1 MLKKSV
7 PLNML
12 FKVSSILI
20 VVYFMFV
27 HIHQTASRDVSK
39 TALFSVKNLDAQAA
53 DLTPEQEAKLRAEL
67 ADIESQIKT
76 QQGILTQKAGEG
88 VSIQRDIDILNARIK
103 QAQLKIKAKELSINK
118 LGKDITVKTNTITA
132 LGTRIDR
139 GRESLQQIIQRTR
152 EIDNYSYAEAMLSTK
167 DISEFFIDLD
177 SFTSIKQSLQTH
189 LDDIKNAKS
198 QNENV
203 KKELDTKRDEEIDAK
218 TVIEREQKIIKNSEA
233 EKKRLL
239 ALNKNEQLA
248 YKTSIANNTKKAA
261 EIRNQLFKLRD
272 AAAIKFGDA
281 VAYAKAAS
289 AVSGTRAAFI
299 LAIIQ
304 QESNLGANVG
314 SCYLTDATTGAGVRR
329 SNGAAVPNLMKAS
342 RDVQPFLD
350 ITSALG
356 RDPYKTL
363 VSCPLSYGFG
373 GAMGPAQFIPSTWKL
388 FQNKIAQALGKPAS
402 DPWNPQDAFMA
413 SGFYLA
419 DLGAS
424 SQEYS
429 KERNAACRYYSG
441 RSCSGTNT
449 FYGNQVMA
457 RVKAIQDNIDILG
470 GN

>member
-1 MLKKSV
+1 MLKKILLVFSLV
-7 PLNML
+7 FFVYTSFGAVGVLL
-12 FKVSSILI
+12 GYFTHFTQITEAQSS
-20 VVYFMFV
+20 
-27 HIHQTASRDVSK
+27 
-39 TALFSVKNLDAQAA
+39 

-67 ADIESQIKT
+67 ADIETQIKQ

-118 LGKDITVKTNTITA
+118 LGKDITVKSNTISA

-139 GRESLQQIIQRTR
+139 GRDSLQQIVQRTR
-152 EIDNYSYAEAMLSTK
+152 EIDNFSYAEAMLSTE

-177 SFTSIKQSLQTH
+177 AFASIKQSLQAQ
-189 LDDIKNAKS
+189 LEDIKSAKS

-203 KKELDTKRDEEIDAK
+203 KKELDNKRSEEIDAK
-218 TVIEREQKIIKNSEA
+218 TAIEREQKIIKTSEA

-239 ALNKNEQLA
+239 ALNKNEQMS
-248 YKTSIANNTKKAA
+248 YKTSIANKSQRAN

-281 VAYAKAAS
+281 VTYAKAAS
-289 AVSGTRAAFI
+289 SQSGTRAAFI

-304 QESNLGANVG
+304 QESSLGLNVG
-314 SCYLTDATTGAGVRR
+314 RCYLTDTSTGTGIHSTSGKVYT
-329 SNGAAVPNLMKAS
+329 NLMKAS

-350 ITSALG
+350 ITGALG
-356 RDPYKTL
+356 RDPLKTL
-363 VSCPLSYGFG
+363 VSCPQSVGYG

-388 FQNKIAQALGKPAS
+388 FQNRIAQALGKPAS

-424 SQEYS
+424 SQSYTA
-429 KERNAACRYYSG
+429 ERNAACRYYSG
-441 RSCSGTNT
+441 RACSGSVNT
-449 FYGNQVMA
+449 AYGNQVMA
-457 RVKAIQDNIDILG
+457 RVKTIQDNIDILG
-470 GN
+470 AN

>member
-1 MLKKSV
+1 MLQKSV
-7 PLNML
+7 SLSML
-12 FKVSSILI
+12 FKVSLI
-20 VVYFMFV
+20 FISVCFLFV
-27 HIHQTASRDVSK
+27 QMGEVGVSS
-39 TALFSVKNLDAQAA
+39 FQIGFVKSAGAQSS

-67 ADIESQIKT
+67 ADIEKQIQE
-76 QQGILTQKAGEG
+76 QQ
-88 VSIQRDIDILNARIK
+88 VILNSKAKEGQTFQQAINTLNAQIK

-132 LGTRIDR
+132 LGSRIDK
-139 GRESLQQIIQRTR
+139 GRQSLEQIVQRTR
-152 EIDNYSYAEAMLSTK
+152 EIDNYSYTEAMLSTK

-239 ALNKNEQLA
+239 ALNKNEQLT

-272 AAAIKFGDA
+272 AEAIKFGDA
-281 VAYAKAAS
+281 VTYAKAAS

-314 SCYLTDATTGAGVRR
+314 SCYLTNTTTGAGVKK
-329 SNGAAVPNLMKAS
+329 SNGAVVSNLMKAS

-356 RDPYKTL
+356 RDPLKTL
-363 VSCPLSYGFG
+363 VSCPLNVGYG

-388 FQNKIAQALGKPAS
+388 FQSKIAQALGKPAS

-441 RSCSGTNT
+441 RSCSGSNT

-470 GN
+470 AN

>member
-1 MLKKSV
+1 MSKKSV
-7 PLNML
+7 HFSLVFKICL
-12 FKVSSILI
+12 FFFSII
-20 VVYFMFV
+20 GSVCF
-27 HIHQTASRDVSK
+27 IQTA
-39 TALFSVKNLDAQAA
+39 LAQST
-53 DLTPEQEAKLRAEL
+53 DLTPEQEAQLRAQL
-67 ADIESQIKT
+67 ADIENQIKD
-76 QQGILTQKAGEG
+76 QQ
-88 VSIQRDIDILNARIK
+88 VILNTKAAEGQEYQQAVNALNAKIK

-139 GRESLQQIIQRTR
+139 GRDSLQQIVQRTR
-152 EIDNYSYAEAMLSTK
+152 EIDNFSYAEAMLSTK
-167 DISEFFIDLD
+167 NISEFFIDLD

-203 KKELDTKRDEEIDAK
+203 KKELDTKRNEEIDTK
-218 TVIEREQKIIKNSEA
+218 VSIEKEKKVIEGAEA

-239 ALNKNEQLA
+239 ALNKNEQA
-248 YKTSIANNTKKAA
+248 NYKTSIANNTKKAA

-281 VAYAKAAS
+281 VTYAKAAS

-314 SCYLTDATTGAGVRR
+314 QCLLTDASTGAGIKKSSGV
-329 SNGAAVPNLMKAS
+329 AVSNLMKLS

-356 RDPYKTL
+356 RDPYKTA
-363 VSCPLSYGFG
+363 VSCPLNVGYG

-388 FQNKIAQALGKPAS
+388 FQNKIARALNKPAS

-413 SGFYLA
+413 SGFYLS

-424 SQEYS
+424 AQTYTT
-429 KERNAACRYYSG
+429 ERNAACRYYSG
-441 RSCSGTNT
+441 RSCSGSNT
-449 FYGNQVMA
+449 FYGNQVMT
-457 RVKAIQDNIDILG
+457 RVSAIQANIDILG

>member
-1 MLKKSV
+1 MPQKSVLSLKSKKSSR
-7 PLNML
+7 LAT
-12 FKVSSILI
+12 FAIGFILI
-20 VVYFMFV
+20 
-27 HIHQTASRDVSK
+27 
-39 TALFSVKNLDAQAA
+39 FSAVFSFGFSSGLVFAQS

-67 ADIESQIKT
+67 ADIENQIKQ

-88 VSIQRDIDILNARIK
+88 VSIQRDISILNARIK

-118 LGKDITVKTNTITA
+118 LGKDITVKSNTISA

-139 GRESLQQIIQRTR
+139 GRDSLQQIIQRTR
-152 EIDNYSYAEAMLSTK
+152 EIDNFSYAEAMLSTQN
-167 DISEFFIDLD
+167 ISEFFIDLD
-177 SFTSIKQSLQTH
+177 SFASIKQSLQAH

-203 KKELDTKRDEEIDAK
+203 KKELDTKRNEEIDTK
-218 TVIEREQKIIKNSEA
+218 VSIEKEKKVIESSEA

-239 ALNKNEQLA
+239 ALNKNEQTN

-281 VAYAKAAS
+281 VMYAKAAS

-314 SCYLTDATTGAGVRR
+314 QCLLTDATTGAGIKK
-329 SNGAAVPNLMKAS
+329 SSGNAVSNLMKPS

-350 ITSALG
+350 ITAALG
-356 RDPYKTL
+356 RDPYKTV
-363 VSCPLSYGFG
+363 VSCPLNVGYG

-388 FQNKIAQALGKPAS
+388 FEDKIARALGKPAS

-424 SQEYS
+424 SQEYT

-441 RSCSGTNT
+441 RSCSAGVGNS
-449 FYGNQVMA
+449 YGNQVMA
-457 RVKAIQDNIDILG
+457 RVSAIQANIDILG